1 MKTLTLALMAL
12 AFAASPVLAQDKPKH
27 EKMKATKE
35 CGTCCK
41 QGGDCCDKCAHDK
54 CAPCCDKKKEAPKT
68 SSAAI
73 R

>member
-1 MKTLTLALMAL
+1 MKTLQLALLAL
-12 AFAASPVLAQDKPKH
+12 TFAASSTFAQDKPKH

-41 QGGDCCDKCAHDK
+41 QGGDCCDK
-54 CAPCCDKKKEAPKT
+54 KKEAPKT
-68 SSAAI
+68 SAAAI